1 MYALALLRYRKPL
14 EEVLVHV
21 EDHRAYLR
29 GLMAK
34 GILLVSGPL
43 EPRSGGALLLRVPD
57 EAVDAALVIRQREVF
72 QNRQVR
78 AGARLGV
85 LKHAPD
91 PGRAPDRGIGRNVA
105 PVEQHVPRVGARRA
119 ADQVQQRA
127 LSAAVAA
134 DNADKPPFRHGERKI
149 RKQGQFVRRIR
160 VEAKI
165 NLV

>member
-57 EAVDAALVIRQREVF
+57 EAVDAALDAVRDGDPFVQRGVAQYELLPWVPVFGKEV
-72 QNRQVR
+72 
-78 AGARLGV
+78 L
-85 LKHAPD
+85 
-91 PGRAPDRGIGRNVA
+91 DR
-105 PVEQHVPRVGARRA
+105 
-119 ADQVQQRA
+119 
-127 LSAAVAA
+127 S
-134 DNADKPPFRHGERKI
+134 
-149 RKQGQFVRRIR
+149 
-160 VEAKI
+160 
-165 NLV
+165 